1 MRNEYDIQFI
11 HRSTKEVAMTHINDH
26 EVVEEPESVE
36 VVHEHDPGRHERIV
50 EDIDMNKEQRI
61 QVYRFTQLIWL
72 LFGILEA
79 LLGLRVIL
87 KLIAANPANPFASL
101 VFNITQL
108 FVWPFQGLT
117 ATPQVGGVVLEIN
130 SLIAMLVYAILGWA
144 LVKLSWILLYNPT
157 SRRLIHEERI
167 KD

>member
-1 MRNEYDIQFI
+1 
-11 HRSTKEVAMTHINDH
+11 MTHTNER
-26 EVVEEPESVE
+26 EVVEERYN
-36 VVHEHDPGRHERIV
+36 DPTHRERIV
-50 EDIDMNKEQRI
+50 EDVDVNQEQRV

-79 LLGLRVIL
+79 LLGLRIIL

-108 FVWPFQGLT
+108 FIWPFQGLT
-117 ATPQVGGVVLEIN
+117 ATPQAGGMVLEI
-130 SLIAMLVYAILGWA
+130 STLIAMLVYAIVGWA

-157 SRRLIHEERI
+157 SRRVVHEERFEE
-167 KD
+167 